1 MAAALTRAP
10 RIRQLLPIAVAERW
24 PVRRLAR
31 EARIGYAAAGQV
43 LRSVQQH
50 AETGF
55 DSETASMCAVAAAEI
70 RGTVGKAV
78 SSLVKRVERALG
90 DAETNLDGGSVAR
103 LAGALEAALRVAD
116 NLDGLGHLRQMEAAL
131 LKRADPETLGKL
143 FDDGSANAAEAD
155 SMTVEAYLR
164 DYRFAL
170 AGRAGTSLDAA

>member
-31 EARIGYAAAGQV
+31 EARIGYAAAGQA

-103 LAGALEAALRVAD
+103 LAGALETA
-116 NLDGLGHLRQMEAAL
+116 LGHLRQMEAAL

-143 FDDGSANAAEAD
+143 FDGGSANDADAE

-164 DYRFAL
+164 DNRLAL

>member
-90 DAETNLDGGSVAR
+90 DAETNLDAGSVAR
-103 LAGALEAALRVAD
+103 LAGALETALRVAD

-131 LKRADPETLGKL
+131 LKRAAPETLGAL
-143 FDDGSANAAEAD
+143 FDGGSISDAEAD
-155 SMTVEAYLR
+155 AMTVEAYFREHRLA
-164 DYRFAL
+164 F
-170 AGRAGTSLDAA
+170 AGRAVTSLDDS